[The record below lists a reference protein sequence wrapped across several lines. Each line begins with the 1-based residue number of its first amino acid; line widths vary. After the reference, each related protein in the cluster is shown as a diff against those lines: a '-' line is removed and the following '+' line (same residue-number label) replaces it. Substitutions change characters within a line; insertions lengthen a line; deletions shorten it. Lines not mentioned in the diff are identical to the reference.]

1 MSFFV
6 CCSPKSGT
14 TAHTRARPLQLLHC
28 WAVHAAARARRGELS
43 ARSIR
48 FTKMAAAGVP
58 DDGALALYKRMT
70 RRVPLAL
77 RVARQARD
85 TYRWT

>member
-1 MSFFV
+1 
-6 CCSPKSGT
+6 
-14 TAHTRARPLQLLHC
+14 
-28 WAVHAAARARRGELS
+28 
-43 ARSIR
+43 
-48 FTKMAAAGVP
+48 MAAAGVP